1 MILKSEELEDLTK
14 KKSLK
19 ILSNSKKN
27 IKGKDEVKLQVNIKN
42 INGIWLLLILRCE
55 SERLRN
61 SNGKLLLRK
70 LKRIWWSN

>member
-42 INGIWLLLILRCE
+42 INGI
-55 SERLRN
+55 
-61 SNGKLLLRK
+61 
-70 LKRIWWSN
+70 